1 MGFKDDAIR
10 ILTEYRDKVHGG
22 NYSAAA
28 NALGIQPPTFW
39 RWLNGGQ
46 LPRLTSLSLAFDA
59 LNAKVSLPE
68 FPAQVPDAG
77 FELVRIVEAVAGA
90 GESLETGDETTGH
103 IAFRKAELKKRGVK
117 AKNCVV
123 MRVRGES
130 MQPLIKDG
138 DAILVDQ
145 SLKEPRDGGIYCIG
159 LGDALMVKRLQR
171 IPSGWNL
178 CSENPTNPP
187 VAVTHG
193 DLDQLRIYGRVKWFG
208 RFID

>member
-10 ILTEYRDKVHGG
+10 ILIEYRDKVHGG

-46 LPRLTSLSLAFDA
+46 LPRLTSLSIAFDA
-59 LNAKVSLPE
+59 LNARVSLPSA
-68 FPAQVPDAG
+68 PAQVPDAG
-77 FELVRIVEAVAGA
+77 FELVRAVEAVAGA
-90 GESLETGDETTGH
+90 GESLETGGETTGH
-103 IAFRKAELKKRGVK
+103 VAFRKTELKKRGVK

-130 MQPLIKDG
+130 MQPLIRDG
-138 DAILVDQ
+138 DTILVDQ
-145 SLKEPRDGGIYCIG
+145 SQTEPRDGGIYCIG

-178 CSENPTNPP
+178 CSENPTSPP
-187 VAVTHG
+187 VPVTHG